1 MDTTKKQSLTVNDS
15 KSEKKYRLLFNSLP
29 YGGEVLDTNGKILL
43 CSASTAKML
52 GYKESELIGKSITDF
67 LSPDSTKIF
76 HKKFSNLLQG
86 KSESAEIRMLHKN
99 GTELDILRSAQP
111 ILDSNGKTETI
122 LALNVNITKR
132 KKVEEALKKSEEK
145 YRLISDNSYDI
156 ISFWVNNKLEY
167 ISPALERITGY
178 KVSEVKDDYSSFIH
192 PDDIEAHIASIKY
205 NKQNKVKSA
214 VRIERYKFKDGKY
227 HWLEN
232 NIRNEYKD
240 DGTTITT
247 VVIRDITDRKKAE
260 EKLFFREKYLAAL
273 NKAKEVLLVSESEN
287 INAYQ
292 QFVDI
297 LGPASKASR
306 AYIFLNHTG
315 EKGENL
321 ISRKA
326 EYCAPGISSHRANSD
341 LQNLNY
347 DDFFKRWKNKFS
359 KGELIYGKIKDFP
372 KREKEFLAAQD
383 IKAVLI
389 IPIVVDNNFIGF
401 IGYDNCI
408 SEKEWDKTE
417 RDFLQSAAH
426 DLAQFIIIK
435 REKKK
440 LLKEHKRFVTA
451 MNSLSETV
459 SVTDIQTH
467 EILFANNHA
476 KLLFGDDMV
485 GKACWQVFRN
495 NSTDSCDSCGISKLL
510 DENGHARKP
519 YNWDLFNPKT
529 NKWYSINDQAIE
541 WIDGRIVRL
550 SMATDITSHK
560 LIEEKLKQR
569 ENYLSAL
576 NKAKKV
582 LLSTNEKPKDAY
594 QRVVNI
600 LGSASKAS
608 RAYIFLNHTGEKGEN
623 LISRKAEYCA
633 PGISSHRANSDLQNL
648 NYDDFFKRW
657 KNKFSKGELI
667 YGKIK
672 DFPKREKEFLAAQ
685 DIKAVLIIPIV
696 VDNNFIGFI
705 GYDNCISEKE
715 WDKTERDFLQSAA
728 HDLAQFIIIKR
739 EKKKLLKEH
748 KRFETVM
755 NSLDAAVYVT
765 DIHTN
770 EILFANNHSKQIY
783 GNDIIGKKCWEV
795 FHDNLTAPCQ
805 ECSND
810 KLLDENGNPKNTYNW
825 EFFNHHIN
833 KWLAINDRAI
843 KWTDGRIAKLE
854 FAVDNTDRH
863 EATERLD
870 KYARTQEVLL
880 REVNHRVKNNL
891 YAMMGMLSK
900 EKKLYEKKNKHQQ
913 SEFIENIILRID
925 SLSTVHSLLS
935 ASKWQPLNLTE
946 LCRELIEHLSDSIA
960 LHKSISADITPS
972 EITVSSNMAHN
983 LTLIINEII
992 TNAVKYASPAKGD
1005 LIIGVEVKSDDKN
1018 IILRIKD
1025 NGNGFPQP
1033 FLDGDFKGSGVG
1045 FELIFGIVKES
1056 LGGHVTIENDNG
1068 AVFNISVKKED
1079 T

>member
-440 LLKEHKRFVTA
+440 LLKEHKRF
-451 MNSLSETV
+451 
-459 SVTDIQTH
+459 
-467 EILFANNHA
+467 
-476 KLLFGDDMV
+476 
-485 GKACWQVFRN
+485 
-495 NSTDSCDSCGISKLL
+495 
-510 DENGHARKP
+510 
-519 YNWDLFNPKT
+519 
-529 NKWYSINDQAIE
+529 
-541 WIDGRIVRL
+541 
-550 SMATDITSHK
+550 
-560 LIEEKLKQR
+560 
-569 ENYLSAL
+569 
-576 NKAKKV
+576 
-582 LLSTNEKPKDAY
+582 
-594 QRVVNI
+594 
-600 LGSASKAS
+600 
-608 RAYIFLNHTGEKGEN
+608 
-623 LISRKAEYCA
+623 
-633 PGISSHRANSDLQNL
+633 
-648 NYDDFFKRW
+648 
-657 KNKFSKGELI
+657 
-667 YGKIK
+667 
-672 DFPKREKEFLAAQ
+672 
-685 DIKAVLIIPIV
+685 
-696 VDNNFIGFI
+696 
-705 GYDNCISEKE
+705 
-715 WDKTERDFLQSAA
+715 
-728 HDLAQFIIIKR
+728 
-739 EKKKLLKEH
+739 
-748 KRFETVM
+748 ETVM

-863 EATERLD
+863 EATARLD